1 MERGRISV
9 VRRRR
14 AKSGILYAQGRPVK
28 EWTEV
33 RAECEVV
40 TSSVTTSATNCG
52 RGEAWKAR
60 ERRRGGSWRRREVGR
75 VVVRRE
81 RDETCWSC
89 RRRNLVQRA
98 SAVMV
103 LASGF

>member
-1 MERGRISV
+1 MERGRMSV
-9 VRRRR
+9 VRRRS
-14 AKSGILYAQGRPVK
+14 AKRGMEYAQGRPVK
-28 EWTEV
+28 ECIEV

-40 TSSVTTSATNCG
+40 TSSVTTSVMNCG

-60 ERRRGGSWRRREVGR
+60 ERRRGGSWRMREDGR

-81 RDETCWSC
+81 MDEMGGSC
-89 RRRNLVQRA
+89 RGRNLVQRA

-103 LASGF
+103 LASSY

>member
-1 MERGRISV
+1 MERGRMSV
-9 VRRRR
+9 VRRRS
-14 AKSGILYAQGRPVK
+14 AKRGMEYAQGRPVK
-28 EWTEV
+28 EWREV

-40 TSSVTTSATNCG
+40 TSSVTTSVMNCG

-81 RDETCWSC
+81 MDETCWSC
-89 RRRNLVQRA
+89 RGRNLVQRA

-103 LASGF
+103 LASSY